1 MPVAADAALL
11 AELEPSV
18 EKLYERHLRQT
29 KEWHP
34 HTLVPWSRGEDFPAD
49 YEWTPEEAGLSAE
62 ARSALFVNVLTEDNL
77 PYYFRD
83 IERMFG
89 RDGAWGHW
97 IRRWTAEEGRH
108 GQVIHDY
115 LAVTRAVDPVSLER
129 ARMAQVQGGLAPE
142 PPDALEGLAYVTLQE
157 LATRISHFNTGQH
170 IADPAGKAIM
180 RRVAFDENLHFLF
193 YRDAMGAAIEMDP
206 SGSVVA
212 ITNQVKSFTMPG
224 IGIID
229 FDAHARTIAEAGI
242 YDLAIH
248 HDQILRP
255 VLLRGLEAPLYH
267 GPLRRGGGGSR
278 TADEAHRQDR
288 EGGQAHGRAP
298 RRALGEGSRRQ
309 GGSEDALDSRPWRG
323 WFAATRVIASL
334 EIAFQSA

>member
-1 MPVAADAALL
+1 MPVNLDVRLL
-11 AELEPSV
+11 ADLEPSV
-18 EKLYERHLRQT
+18 ERLYERHLQQT

-34 HTLVPWSRGEDFPAD
+34 HALVPWSRGEDFPSD
-49 YEWTPEEAGLSAE
+49 YRWSPDEAGLSPE

-97 IRRWTAEEGRH
+97 VRRWTAEEGRH

-129 ARMAQVQGGLAPE
+129 ARMAQVQCGQAPE

-157 LATRISHFNTGQH
+157 LATRISHFNTGRY
-170 IADPAGKAIM
+170 IEDPAGKAIM

-193 YRDAMGAAIEMDP
+193 YRDAMGAALDLEP
-206 SGSVVA
+206 SRAVVA
-212 ITNQVKSFTMPG
+212 IANQVKGFAMPG
-224 IGIID
+224 IGITD
-229 FDAHARTIAEAGI
+229 FEAHARTIADAGI

-248 HDQILRP
+248 HDQILQP
-255 VLLRGLEAPLYH
+255 VLLRDWKLPSLTGLSGVAEA
-267 GPLRRGGGGSR
+267 
-278 TADEAHRQDR
+278 AR
-288 EGGQAHGRAP
+288 ERLMKLIERIGRVGRLMVE
-298 RRALGEGSRRQ
+298 RRAERRAK
-309 GGSEDALDSRPWRG
+309 SSHERRLDLLRPRG
-323 WFAATRVIASL
+323 WVAGS
-334 EIAFQSA
+334 

>member
-1 MPVAADAALL
+1 MPVDVDVRLL
-11 AELEPSV
+11 TELEPSV

-34 HTLVPWSRGEDFPAD
+34 HALVPWSRGEDYPAD
-49 YEWTPEEAGLSAE
+49 YEWHPEDAELSPE

-97 IRRWTAEEGRH
+97 VRRWTAEEGRH

-129 ARMAQVQGGLAPE
+129 ARMAQVQSGEAPA

-157 LATRISHFNTGQH
+157 LATRIAHFNTGQH
-170 IADPAGKAIM
+170 ITDSAGRAIM

-193 YRDAMGAAIEMDP
+193 YRDTMAEALEMDP
-206 SGSVVA
+206 SRAVVA
-212 ITNQVKSFTMPG
+212 IANQVKGFAMPG
-224 IGIID
+224 VGIAG
-229 FDAHARTIAEAGI
+229 FDAHARTIADAGI

-248 HDQILRP
+248 HDQILQP
-255 VLLRGLEAPLYH
+255 VLLRDWKLPSLTGLSAVAEAARERLMKLIDRIGRVGRIMVERRAERWAKTSQDRRLDRLWPKGWSH
-267 GPLRRGGGGSR
+267 GPAPK
-278 TADEAHRQDR
+278 ADS
-288 EGGQAHGRAP
+288 P
-298 RRALGEGSRRQ
+298 RH
-309 GGSEDALDSRPWRG
+309 
-323 WFAATRVIASL
+323 
-334 EIAFQSA
+334 

>member
-1 MPVAADAALL
+1 MPVDADVRLL
-11 AELEPSV
+11 ADLEPSV
-18 EKLYERHLRQT
+18 ERLYERHLSQT

-34 HTLVPWSRGEDFPAD
+34 HALVPWSRGQDYPAD
-49 YEWTPEEAGLSAE
+49 YEWSPEESGLSDE

-115 LAVTRAVDPVSLER
+115 LAVTRAVDPVTLER
-129 ARMAQVQGGLAPE
+129 ARMAQVQCGQAPQ
-142 PPDALEGLAYVTLQE
+142 PPNALEGLAYVTLQE

-170 IADPAGKAIM
+170 IADSAGKAIM

-193 YRDAMGAAIEMDP
+193 YRDAMGVALEVDP
-206 SGSVVA
+206 SAAVVA
-212 ITNQVKSFTMPG
+212 IANQVRGFAMPG
-224 IGIID
+224 VGIID
-229 FDAHARTIAEAGI
+229 FEVHARTIADAGI

-255 VLLRGLEAPLYH
+255 VLMRDWKLPTLTDLSAVAEAARERLMK
-267 GPLRRGGGGSR
+267 LI
-278 TADEAHRQDR
+278 DR
-288 EGGQAHGRAP
+288 IERVGRLMVE
-298 RRALGEGSRRQ
+298 RRAERRAKNPPDRRLDRLRSRSWNA
-309 GGSEDALDSRPWRG
+309 GG
-323 WFAATRVIASL
+323 
-334 EIAFQSA
+334 

>member
-1 MPVAADAALL
+1 MPVASDAALL

-18 EKLYERHLRQT
+18 ERLYERHLRQT

-34 HTLVPWSRGEDFPAD
+34 YSLVPWSRGEDFPAD
-49 YEWTPEEAGLSAE
+49 YQWTPEEAGLSAE

-129 ARMAQVQGGLAPE
+129 ARMAQVQGGLAPQ

-170 IADPAGKAIM
+170 IEDPAGKAIM

-224 IGIID
+224 IGITD
-229 FDAHARTIAEAGI
+229 FEAHARIIAEAGI

-255 VLLRGLEAPLYH
+255 VLLRDWKLPSITGLSGVAEAARDRLMKLIDRI
-267 GPLRRGGGGSR
+267 GRVGRLMVERR
-278 TADEAHRQDR
+278 A
-288 EGGQAHGRAP
+288 EGWTKGRAVKAGA
-298 RRALGEGSRRQ
+298 R
-309 GGSEDALDSRPWRG
+309 
-323 WFAATRVIASL
+323 TH
-334 EIAFQSA
+334 